1 MPRRVIGALTALLAG
16 VALIPLT
23 PPQAEAKADG
33 CDLTASSRDLNG
45 DGYDDLV
52 VGDPYAAVGGRA
64 EAGSV
69 TVLFGGSPTRIGE
82 DGLRRVLTQADFGGT
97 PESGD
102 HFGWSLALH
111 RVGLNGQ
118 CAGLAVGSPGEDVDG
133 RADAGTVHYGAYARD
148 PEARPVRFVGW
159 SADQSQAGGTV
170 EAGDRFGFSAAISGP
185 LADRTQRLTFGAPGE
200 DVGRIRDAGA
210 VNVLRV
216 ATAPRSV
223 GELRQGKRLPGSS
236 IRLPGSAQTG
246 DAFGSTV
253 VVGRLD
259 LGTRSG
265 RSTDRQ
271 QAMIIGAPGDT
282 VSGRDG
288 AGSVTV
294 VRETLD
300 GAKLYSQDSPG
311 IAGRAETGDRFGAA
325 LALSIQIGNV
335 IRKLSIGAPGEDV
348 GAAVDAGSVST
359 LIEKSHTLKHIL
371 TFHQDT
377 DRVRDTG
384 EAGDE
389 FGAALAFTDMSNLS
403 VGVPGE
409 DVSGVT
415 DTGAVHNLSVFD
427 RLDEFPPFVAENFDP
442 VTQDLAGAGSLRPDS
457 RFGAVL
463 TTLYGQREKTLAIGD
478 PATGG
483 GSVYGTDG
491 YMVLTHRWQPG
502 RDGVPGP
509 GARFGQAIA

>member
-1 MPRRVIGALTALLAG
+1 MRRRLIGSLTALLAG
-16 VALIPLT
+16 VALVPAAS
-23 PPQAEAKADG
+23 PEAQAEVHG

-45 DGYDDLV
+45 DSYDDLV
-52 VGDPYAAVGGRA
+52 VGDPYATVGGQA
-64 EAGSV
+64 EAGTV
-69 TVLFGGSPTRIGE
+69 TVLFGGGPTRIGE
-82 DGLRRVLTQADFGGT
+82 DGLRRVLTQSDFGAT
-97 PESGD
+97 PEAGD
-102 HFGWSLALH
+102 HFGWSVALN

-118 CAGLAVGSPGEDVDG
+118 CAGLAVGSPGEDVAG
-133 RADAGTVHYGAYARD
+133 RADAGAVHYGAYARD
-148 PEARPVRFVGW
+148 PEARPIRFVGW

-170 EAGDRFGFSAAISGP
+170 EAGDRFGFTAAISGP
-185 LADRTQRLTFGAPGE
+185 LADRTQRLAFGAPGE

-223 GELRQGKRLPGSS
+223 GELRQGKKLPGSTVR
-236 IRLPGSAQTG
+236 IPGSAQAG
-246 DAFGSTV
+246 DAFGSAL

-288 AGSVTV
+288 AGSVTI
-294 VRETLD
+294 VREKLD
-300 GAKLYSQDSPG
+300 GARLYSQDSAG
-311 IAGRAETGDRFGAA
+311 IAGRAEAGDRFGASV
-325 LALSIQIGNV
+325 ALSIQSGNN
-335 IRKLSIGAPGEDV
+335 IRKLAIGAPGEDV
-348 GAAVDAGSVST
+348 GATADAGSVST

-377 DRVRDTG
+377 ARVEDSN

-409 DVSGVT
+409 DLTGLR

-427 RLDEFPPFVAENFDP
+427 RLDAFPPFVAENFAP
-442 VTQDLAGAGSLRPDS
+442 VTQDLAGAGSRRADS

-463 TTLYGQREKTLAIGD
+463 TTLYGQRGKTLAIGD

-491 YMVLTHRWQPG
+491 HSELTHRWQPG
-502 RDGVPGP
+502 RAGVPGP